1 MLNFFNSAPAPLS
14 DGTDVNTGSLIAE
27 SLVGSSISANESDEV
42 EPPEDLNARA
52 LEVINRIQAK
62 LTGRDFAKSAGIK

>member
-1 MLNFFNSAPAPLS
+1 MS

-27 SLVGSSISANESDEV
+27 SLVGSSSISANESDEV